1 MDFFQVI
8 KQDQAT
14 DARLGIINTAH
25 GPVHTPAFLAIG
37 TRGSVKSVT
46 AEELKFWGAE
56 MILANTYHLW
66 LRPSDALIHKA
77 GGLHKFMGWDG
88 PIFTDSGG
96 FQVFSL
102 GEKRNSDPNAT
113 SPAPTR
119 VGAPS
124 PSPGEGKRERSSS
137 LQAMER
143 GWERGRDSENLSTPT
158 LKRVSDA
165 GIEFQN
171 ELDGDLHLL
180 TPELS
185 IQIQSNLG
193 SDIALVLD
201 DVPGLPAT
209 QERIKKSLELTL
221 LWAKRAKTHF
231 EKVREASLNPLQRLY
246 GIVQGGDFEK
256 FRKKSVQELQK
267 IGFDGYGIGGLAVG
281 EDSATMY
288 KVLSFTIPLLEEAKP
303 RHLLGV
309 GYPEQ
314 IVKAVSL
321 GIDTFDCV
329 LPTRNARHG
338 QLFVSIPPHLSSP
351 TSGEEM
357 KEGVKFYQ
365 IITITNE
372 QFKEDFTPV
381 DNTCNCYGCLH
392 HNRAYLRHLFMAGEP
407 LAIRLA
413 TMHNLR
419 FYLNLMEKIR
429 RAIEFDSFAE
439 MLEK

>member
-1 MDFFQVI
+1 M
-8 KQDQAT
+8 
-14 DARLGIINTAH
+14 
-25 GPVHTPAFLAIG
+25 
-37 TRGSVKSVT
+37 
-46 AEELKFWGAE
+46 
-56 MILANTYHLW
+56 
-66 LRPSDALIHKA
+66 
-77 GGLHKFMGWDG
+77 
-88 PIFTDSGG
+88 
-96 FQVFSL
+96 
-102 GEKRNSDPNAT
+102 
-113 SPAPTR
+113 
-119 VGAPS
+119 
-124 PSPGEGKRERSSS
+124 
-137 LQAMER
+137 
-143 GWERGRDSENLSTPT
+143 
-158 LKRVSDA
+158 
-165 GIEFQN
+165 
-171 ELDGDLHLL
+171 
-180 TPELS
+180 
-185 IQIQSNLG
+185 
-193 SDIALVLD
+193 D
-201 DVPGLPAT
+201 DVPGLPASR
-209 QERIKKSLELTL
+209 ERIAKSLKLTL
-221 LWAKRAKTHF
+221 AWAKRAKNHHQ
-231 EKVREASLNPLQRLY
+231 KISGASLNPGQRLF
-246 GIVQGGDFEK
+246 GIVQGGDFEDL
-256 FRKKSVQELQK
+256 RKESVATLQE

-281 EDSATMY
+281 EAPEVMFR
-288 KVLSFTIPLLEEAKP
+288 VLSFTIPLLEENKP

-314 IVKAVSL
+314 LLKAVSL
-321 GIDTFDCV
+321 GCDTFDCV